1 MTVGWGDDF
10 IAPPFTECN
19 RNNIYTLGY
28 SFMSLILST
37 ALSHYVGVF
46 PVFRFIPNRSLEK
59 VSCHFLMT
67 AIRKTVF
74 YMLDP

>member
-1 MTVGWGDDF
+1 MTVGRGDDF
-10 IAPPFTECN
+10 IAPPFTECS

-46 PVFRFIPNRSLEK
+46 PVFRFIHIMPDRIGL
-59 VSCHFLMT
+59 F
-67 AIRKTVF
+67 VF
-74 YMLDP
+74 

>member
-10 IAPPFTECN
+10 IAPPFTECS

-28 SFMSLILST
+28 CFMSLILST

-46 PVFRFIPNRSLEK
+46 PVTYSRFTLHRFNIKN
-59 VSCHFLMT
+59 
-67 AIRKTVF
+67 
-74 YMLDP
+74 